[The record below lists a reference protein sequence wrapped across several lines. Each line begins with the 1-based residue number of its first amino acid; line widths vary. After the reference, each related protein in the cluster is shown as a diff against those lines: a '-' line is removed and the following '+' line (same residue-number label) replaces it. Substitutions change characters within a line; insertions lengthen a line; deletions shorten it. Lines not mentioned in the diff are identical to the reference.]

1 MAFTESDRVQIR
13 QFLGYSALWLQA
25 DPRLE
30 SAIAN
35 IQSVADGGTRPDT
48 SSEVQAKAIVTK
60 LQLIDTAMD
69 TLVIQQ
75 GATRVQNKMELD
87 SAREMSRLR
96 SLGRQ
101 YVHRLARMFDTLPRA
116 DVFSMAP
123 DEASAYPAL
132 PFGGRSGY

>member
-1 MAFTESDRVQIR
+1 MFLESDRVQIR
-13 QFLGYSALWLQA
+13 TYLGFSALWLQA

-30 SAIAN
+30 SAITN
-35 IQSVADGGTRPDT
+35 IQAVADGGTRPDT
-48 SSEVQAKAIVTK
+48 SSEVQAKSLVTK
-60 LQLIDTAMD
+60 LQGIDTAID

-75 GATRVQNKMELD
+75 GATRVQNQVSLD
-87 SAREMSRLR
+87 SAREMIRLR

-116 DVFSMAP
+116 DVYSMAP
-123 DEASAYPAL
+123 DDAPGGLVPL